1 MELTANIKDW
11 RAWCPAAVTVEQW
24 RTLLSTPATIDLDA
38 ALSPDVKAIP
48 AMLRRRLNTMGK
60 AAASTL
66 LPLIQQANNP
76 AIVYCSR
83 HGEIRRTESVLQD
96 IITDTPVSPTSFSL
110 AVHNAMCGVLS
121 INQKLTSNITAT
133 AAGDEP
139 VVPTLLEAIGL
150 LHSGTTQVIC
160 VWCDDI
166 VPSAYTNYTQQP
178 PIPYVVSVLLQLQS
192 DDAMAAISLKSLGV
206 CNEPSNSPPENSIN
220 PPLMPQAFSLL
231 EQLLLDKTTPS
242 DVNHCRQHWQLRTTP
257 LKS

>member
-24 RTLLSTPATIDLDA
+24 RTLLSSPANIDLDA
-38 ALSPDVKAIP
+38 ALSPDVTAIP

-66 LPLIQQANNP
+66 LPLIQQADNP

-83 HGEIRRTESVLQD
+83 HGEIRRTETVLQD
-96 IITDTPVSPTSFSL
+96 IITDTPVSPTAFSL

-121 INQKLTSNITAT
+121 INQKLTSNITAI
-133 AAGDEP
+133 AAGDEA
-139 VVPTLLEAIGL
+139 VVPTLLEAMGL

-166 VPSAYTNYTQQP
+166 TPSAYANYTQQP
-178 PIPYVVSVLLQLQS
+178 SIPYVVSVLLQLQP
-192 DDAMAAISLKSLGV
+192 DDGLTAISLKGLTG
-206 CNEPSNSPPENSIN
+206 CNEPSNSPSQNSIT

-231 EQLLLDKTTPS
+231 EQLLLDKTAPNNVS
-242 DVNHCRQHWQLRTTP
+242 HCHQHWQLRTTP
-257 LKS
+257 PKS